1 MIFAV
6 CPLKVQIDLSSV
18 IDANGTIT
26 DDAPISFTAIS
37 DECNIGITG
46 KSLKRDDTV
55 IDT

>member
-1 MIFAV
+1 MSAV